1 MKSIII
7 WITGIS
13 GVGKTTLAKSIIQ
26 KLKRKKINLI
36 HLDGDEFRK
45 TFKNDL
51 GYTLRDRNL
60 NAERLISFVSFL
72 NKQGFSI
79 IISANLTSKKFLS
92 ICRKKFLNF
101 FHVHICCE
109 LEVLKKRDPKKIYKK
124 NKNVVGIHI
133 KNSEINNANF
143 LIHNKSTTTKF
154 LNNGNII
161 IKKLFKN
168 FN

>member
-1 MKSIII
+1 MKNRII

-13 GVGKTTLAKSIIQ
+13 GVGKTTLAKNIIQ
-26 KLKRKKINLI
+26 KLKRKKIYLI

-60 NAERLISFVSFL
+60 NAERLISFVNLL
-72 NKQGFSI
+72 NNQGFSI

-92 ICRKKFLNF
+92 ICKKKFLNF
-101 FHVHICCE
+101 FHVHIICE
-109 LEVLKKRDPKKIYKK
+109 LEALKKRDSKKIYKK
-124 NKNVVGIHI
+124 NKNIVGIHI
-133 KNSEINNANF
+133 KNPKIKNANI
-143 LIHNKSTTTKF
+143 LIKNKSTKKEF
-154 LNNGNII
+154 LSNGSII
-161 IKKLFKN
+161 IKKLFKK